1 MKIDLTLLESL
12 KRAADGSMLSSRI
25 SLKQQMSRKERQL
38 KKRKKEN
45 KEFED
50 SLFSMGAH
58 HRAAMFQKYW
68 K

>member
-38 KKRKKEN
+38 KNTANGINPCYQWALTIERNYFKSTGN
-45 KEFED
+45 KNI
-50 SLFSMGAH
+50 
-58 HRAAMFQKYW
+58 
-68 K
+68 